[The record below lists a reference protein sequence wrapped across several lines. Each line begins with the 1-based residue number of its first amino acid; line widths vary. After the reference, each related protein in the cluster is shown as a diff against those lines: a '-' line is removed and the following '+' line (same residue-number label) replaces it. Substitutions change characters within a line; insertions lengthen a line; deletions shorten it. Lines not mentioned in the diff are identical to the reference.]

1 VTPAS
6 PEPALP
12 QATVDR
18 PWFWFACYQL
28 GWHVLLPVVL
38 LRLWWR
44 GRKDPGYRQ
53 SIVERFGF
61 GLHVRPGAIWIHAVS
76 VGETRA
82 AQPLI
87 EAYLQQGKSILLTCM
102 TPNGRRTGAAIF
114 AEAIA
119 QGRLQQV
126 YLPYDLCWSVERF
139 LNAAKPEMGLFM
151 ETEAWPTVVFRAAEI
166 KLPVFLIN
174 ARLSERSA
182 RRVARFG
189 AAGQSLFQAFAGIL
203 AQTELDAE
211 RYRAL
216 GVKQCEVVGNLKFD
230 VILNPA
236 LVERG
241 LAWHAQLEKANRLMV
256 CAAST
261 REGEEAIILEAW
273 QALLQMHA
281 EELTSTSASI
291 STPPPLLCIVPRH
304 PERFAVVAELIRASG
319 LTVLQRSEMDL
330 DAADLPNRIDLKTA
344 VVLGDSM
351 GEMPLY
357 YCASDLVVMG
367 GSLMPLGGQNLIEA
381 CAAGC
386 PVILGEH
393 AFNFQQASQDAIDF
407 GAAMRVDG
415 NGALVKVLAGVMSR
429 ILQDK
434 GRRRAMSEAALR
446 YATQY
451 RGATTRIM
459 ATLKEL
465 TT

>member
-1 VTPAS
+1 
-6 PEPALP
+6 
-12 QATVDR
+12 VDR
-18 PWFWFACYQL
+18 PLFWFACYQL
-28 GWHVLLPVVL
+28 GWHVLLPIVL

-53 SIVERFGF
+53 SIAERFGF
-61 GLHVRPGAIWIHAVS
+61 SLRIRPGAIWIHAVS

-102 TPNGRRTGAAIF
+102 TPNGRRTGATIF

-139 LNAAKPEMGLFM
+139 LKAAKPEMGLFM
-151 ETEAWPTVVFRAAEI
+151 ETEAWPTIVFRAAEI

-189 AAGQSLFQAFAGIL
+189 AAGRSLFQAFAGIL
-203 AQTELDAE
+203 AQTELDAG

-230 VILNPA
+230 VMLCPD

-241 LAWHAQLEKANRLMV
+241 LAWHAHLEKNNRLMV

-273 QALLQMHA
+273 QALLA
-281 EELTSTSASI
+281 ASTSS
-291 STPPPLLCIVPRH
+291 PPPLLCIVPRH
-304 PERFAVVAELIRASG
+304 PERFAEVAELIRASG
-319 LTVLQRSEMDL
+319 LTVLQRSGMDL
-330 DAADLPNRIDLKTA
+330 DLADSHNRIDLKTA

-357 YCASDLVVMG
+357 YSASDLVVMG
-367 GSLMPLGGQNLIEA
+367 GSLIPLGGQNLIEA

-386 PVILGEH
+386 PVLLGEH
-393 AFNFQQASQDAIDF
+393 TFNFQQASQDAVDC
-407 GAAMRVDG
+407 GAAMRVG
-415 NGALVKVLAGVMSR
+415 GHGSLATELADAMSR

-434 GRRRAMSEAALR
+434 GRRQAMKEAALR
-446 YATQY
+446 YAAQY
-451 RGATTRIM
+451 RGATMRIM
-459 ATLKEL
+459 AALKKL

>member
-1 VTPAS
+1 VTA
-6 PEPALP
+6 
-12 QATVDR
+12 DR
-18 PWFWFACYQL
+18 PWLWFACYQL
-28 GWHVLLPVVL
+28 GWHVLLPLVL

-44 GRKDPGYRQ
+44 GRKDHGYRQ
-53 SIVERFGF
+53 AIAERFGF
-61 GLHVRPGAIWIHAVS
+61 GLHLRPGAIWIHAVS

-87 EAYLQQGKSILLTCM
+87 EAYLQEGKSILLTCM

-114 AEAIA
+114 ADAIA

-139 LNAAKPEMGLFM
+139 LKAAKPTLGLFM
-151 ETEAWPTVVFRAAEI
+151 ETEAWPTIVFRAAEI
-166 KLPVFLIN
+166 KLPVYLIN

-189 AAGQSLFQAFAGIL
+189 NAGRSLFQAFAGIL
-203 AQTELDAE
+203 AQTELDAG

-216 GVKQCEVVGNLKFD
+216 GVRHCEAVGNLKFD
-230 VILNPA
+230 VVLDPI
-236 LVERG
+236 LVEHG
-241 LAWHAQLEKANRLMV
+241 LAWHAHLEKNNRRMV

-273 QALLQMHA
+273 QAVLQMHA
-281 EELTSTSASI
+281 DQSNLI
-291 STPPPLLCIVPRH
+291 STPQPLLCIVPRH
-304 PERFAVVAELIRASG
+304 PERFTEVAELIQASG
-319 LTVLQRSEMDL
+319 LTVLRRSEINL
-330 DAADLPNRIDLKTA
+330 GTADLHKLVDPTAA

-357 YCASDLVVMG
+357 YSASDLVVMG

-386 PVILGEH
+386 PVLLGAH
-393 AFNFQQASQDAIDF
+393 TFNFQQASEDAIDC
-407 GAAMRVDG
+407 GAAIRVDG
-415 NGALVKVLAGVMSR
+415 SGSLSTALASAMNC

-434 GRRRAMSEAALR
+434 QQRQAMGEAALR
-446 YATQY
+446 YAANY

-459 ATLKEL
+459 AALKGR
-465 TT
+465 TA